1 MRIAEVVP
9 REGGILYVVSEDG
22 RSGIFDVRPFLTS
35 EAFLPLN
42 EWTEFSRIRNGGY
55 YIAWQCGADLSA
67 DTIEARW
74 TTGSTQ
80 SAQQAASADASA
92 RR

>member
-9 REGGILYVVSEDG
+9 REGGTLYVVSEDG
-22 RSGIFDVRPFLTS
+22 RAGVFDVRPYLTS
-35 EAFLPLN
+35 EAFVPLN
-42 EWTEFSRIRNGGY
+42 EWAEFARIRNGRY
-55 YIAWQCGADLSA
+55 YVAWQCGADLSA

-74 TTGSTQ
+74 TTGAME
-80 SAQQAASADASA
+80 SAQSAASADVDT

>member
-1 MRIAEVVP
+1 MRIAKVVP

-22 RSGIFDVRPFLTS
+22 RSGVFDVRPYLTS
-35 EAFLPLN
+35 EAFLPLR
-42 EWTEFSRIRNGGY
+42 EWAEFSRIRNGGY
-55 YIAWQCGADLSA
+55 YIAWPCGADLSA

-74 TTGSTQ
+74 TTGAME
-80 SAQQAASADASA
+80 SAQQAASADASM